1 VARELKVQIIGD
13 ASSYQRA
20 LATSA
25 RSTQSFG
32 QGVASGLGR
41 IAKVG
46 ALVAGAA
53 GVGGLVAV
61 LKTGTEE
68 FAESSK
74 VMAQTEAVLK
84 STGGAAGVTAEQ
96 VDALATSISKKS
108 GMDDEAIA
116 SGENLLLTFTNIKN
130 QAGAGNDIFNQTTA
144 ILADMSTALG
154 QDTKSSAIQLGKALN
169 DPIKGVTALQ
179 RVGVSFTASQ
189 KEQIKSLVES
199 GKTMDAQK
207 LILRELTKEFGGSAE
222 AAGKTLP
229 GQLAKLKNSFEELA
243 GGIVGSMAPAF
254 SDAIGALNDF
264 LGRLGEAQGI
274 TAKIKVVGDFVLD
287 IAKGSYDAIRRQVND
302 FLFGSFTKGGG
313 VGPEGIKF
321 SPGMVAK
328 VRDALAA
335 LDWTSVGKSIIDG
348 ITAAI
353 RKAGEL
359 AKTLA
364 DTILKAVRAVDW
376 VAVGRVMG
384 PGLATAVVVA
394 FTTLTDPVFWAKN
407 WDLALSVM
415 LARFG
420 GSLGRVA
427 GRFAAPLARF
437 SLKLIE
443 PLTKSFVKLGDELVL
458 TIGRFSP
465 RLAAAM
471 LRAVEALPG
480 IVGRGFGLLAR
491 LAESSLKALEDVVRS
506 VFGRLGSIAV
516 FTMRVLGI
524 EVAITALQQF
534 ATGPVWNTIRAAF
547 TAIQTAAT
555 TAWNAMAAAVRTSG
569 AAIQAAAIAVW
580 NAIRTAITVILSAIQ
595 TAVTTAWNTIA
606 TMTRTAGSQ
615 ILTAVT
621 TVWNT
626 VVTTVRN
633 TGAQM
638 LSAVTTT
645 WNAIIGFFRT
655 VPGKILAALGDL
667 GGLLVSAGASLIS
680 GFKRGIDSGW
690 HAIIGF
696 FSSAKSAIFNALGK
710 VGDLLVGAGWSLI
723 NGLKKGAESAW
734 NSVKGWLSDR
744 ANEAKRILTF
754 GLKGSPELF
763 TYYLGKELMT
773 DLVKGM
779 SAGEPVIR
787 SGLGKVADMIIA
799 AAKKF
804 GIDARAALAVAMTE
818 GGLKFGAVGDKGQS
832 FGPFQM
838 ATFGELSGKSAAE
851 ASKFAN
857 SLEGINYA
865 LRKMA
870 EYGAKG
876 ATGLEAMRKIIGGPG
891 WGFER
896 PKDPAAELQRAIG
909 YYKQFPE
916 KIAETVSKG
925 APVVTAAMREVL
937 NKLGAMVKIASPI
950 IGADNARG
958 IIAGLDANA
967 PNLVARAAAAMQ
979 KAIDAQ
985 KVVTRQAF
993 VQSFNEM
1000 ANAAIAAFDARTA
1013 AWKPFSQTVLDASQL
1028 QAGIKQVE
1036 EQLATA
1042 MAGVS
1047 GAGAAAA
1054 ADIEKT
1060 LGPALGNAMAA
1071 AMSQISGAKT
1081 EAALQTAS
1089 QRAQASI
1096 FAAITQA
1103 TAAATAQAQTAVD
1116 QARAA
1121 LAAAQAGGDP
1131 EAIAAA
1137 QQALDTAVTNQKA
1150 LEGAIQAEKDAA
1162 TQRLIVA
1169 EQTRHDRIAAT
1180 QREGL
1185 AKQLADLRT
1194 HLLAHPEEWNK
1205 MGGAVQRILA
1215 NYHIRLATSGET
1227 WANKF
1232 AAGIRAGI
1240 PDVRRAA
1247 EEMARAAAA
1256 TIPRSPAK
1264 EGPLA
1269 FDIVKAGRQWAQ
1281 GFGKGVKQVDPLF
1294 VNGRSLAAAFNAP
1307 AAAPA
1312 GGLAV
1317 NVYVEG
1323 ALLGNTV
1330 PEVADTIYR
1339 ELVRK
1344 GGRNV
1349 SLGLA

>member
-32 QGVASGLGR
+32 SGVASGLGK
-41 IAKVG
+41 IAKIG
-46 ALVAGAA
+46 AVAAGAA
-53 GVGGLVAV
+53 GVGGLIAV
-61 LKTGTEE
+61 LKTGADE

-74 VMAQTEAVLK
+74 VAAQTEAVIK
-84 STGGAAGVTAEQ
+84 STGGAAGITAKQ
-96 VDALATSISKKS
+96 VDALATSLSQKS

-116 SGENLLLTFTNIKN
+116 SGENLLLTFTNIQN
-130 QAGAGNDIFNQTTA
+130 QAGKGNDIFNQTTA

-169 DPIKGVTALQ
+169 DPVRGVTALQ

-199 GKTMDAQK
+199 GKTMEAQK

-243 GGIVGSMAPAF
+243 GGIVGAMAPA
-254 SDAIGALNDF
+254 
-264 LGRLGEAQGI
+264 LGKAAGLLSGFFQ
-274 TAKIKVVGDFVLD
+274 KISK
-287 IAKGSYDAIRRQVND
+287 AKGFRAKMEVVWEGVQDAGRGAFDAIRGVLERTDWSKLWKGIRTNAQEFADNLNEELKRVNWSKLGETVGRSLVKALKFAAVVSKNLND
-302 FLFGSFTKGGG
+302 ELARAFSNIDWKRVLIGLVKGLKGDRSVGEAIKDLWILSF
-313 VGPEGIKF
+313 KF
-321 SPGMVAK
+321 SPFGIAYTLGLK
-328 VRDALAA
+328 VWGA
-335 LDWTSVGKSIIDG
+335 VGDG
-348 ITAAI
+348 IKAAAGSVLDAAANAA
-353 RKAGEL
+353 KA
-359 AKTLA
+359 
-364 DTILKAVRAVDW
+364 I
-376 VAVGRVMG
+376 VA
-384 PGLATAVVVA
+384 PLATA
-394 FTTLTDPVFWAKN
+394 WN
-407 WDLALSVM
+407 
-415 LARFG
+415 
-420 GSLGRVA
+420 
-427 GRFAAPLARF
+427 
-437 SLKLIE
+437 
-443 PLTKSFVKLGDELVL
+443 
-458 TIGRFSP
+458 
-465 RLAAAM
+465 
-471 LRAVEALPG
+471 
-480 IVGRGFGLLAR
+480 
-491 LAESSLKALEDVVRS
+491 
-506 VFGRLGSIAV
+506 
-516 FTMRVLGI
+516 
-524 EVAITALQQF
+524 AIK
-534 ATGPVWNTIRAAF
+534 
-547 TAIQTAAT
+547 AAT
-555 TAWNAMAAAVRTSG
+555 TAAWQGILAALNAVWNAIKAAATAYFDGLKAYFGAVLGFYRTIFTTAWEG
-569 AAIQAAAIAVW
+569 IRAAVAAVWNAIRAAATAVFDGLKTYFTTLLNFYRTIFTTAWAGIQTALTAVW
-580 NAIRTAITVILSAIQ
+580 NAIRTAAVAVFDALKTYFTTVINLYRTIFTTAWEAIKTVTTTAWNGIK
-595 TAVTTAWNTIA
+595 TAVTTGIEAI
-606 TMTRTAGSQ
+606 TA
-615 ILTAVT
+615 L
-621 TVWNT
+621 
-626 VVTTVRN
+626 
-633 TGAQM
+633 
-638 LSAVTTT
+638 
-645 WNAIIGFFRT
+645 FRAL
-655 VPGKILAALGDL
+655 PGKITSALGSL
-667 GGLLVSAGASLIS
+667 ANLLVGAGGQLIA
-680 GFKRGIDSGW
+680 GLKRGIDSGW
-690 HAIIGF
+690 HAILGF

-710 VGDLLVGAGWSLI
+710 VGDLLVGAGWALI

-744 ANEAKRILTF
+744 AHEAVHIMTF
-754 GLKGSPELF
+754 GLRGSPELF

-779 SAGEPVIR
+779 SAGEPAIR

-818 GGLKFGAVGDKGQS
+818 GGLKFGGKAGDAGKS

-838 ATFGELSGKSAAE
+838 ATFGELAGKSTAE
-851 ASKFAN
+851 ARKFAD
-857 SLEGINYA
+857 SVEGINYA

-896 PKDPAAELQRAIG
+896 PKDPAGELQRAIG

-925 APVVTAAMREVL
+925 APVVTAAMRDVL
-937 NKLGAMVKIASPI
+937 NKLGAMVKVASPI

-985 KVVTRQAF
+985 RVVTRQAF

-1060 LGPALGNAMAA
+1060 LGPALGDAMAA

-1081 EAALQTAS
+1081 EAALQAAS

-1137 QQALDTAVTNQKA
+1137 QQALDTAVSNQKA
-1150 LEGAIQAEKDAA
+1150 LEAAIQAEKDAA

-1169 EQTRHDRIAAT
+1169 EQTRHDRIAAI

-1185 AKQLADLRT
+1185 AKQLATLRA

-1205 MGGAVQRILA
+1205 MGAAVQRILA
-1215 NYHIRLATSGET
+1215 SYHVRLETSGTT

-1232 AAGIRAGI
+1232 ADGIRAGI
-1240 PDVRRAA
+1240 PAVRRAA

-1312 GGLAV
+1312 AGGLAV